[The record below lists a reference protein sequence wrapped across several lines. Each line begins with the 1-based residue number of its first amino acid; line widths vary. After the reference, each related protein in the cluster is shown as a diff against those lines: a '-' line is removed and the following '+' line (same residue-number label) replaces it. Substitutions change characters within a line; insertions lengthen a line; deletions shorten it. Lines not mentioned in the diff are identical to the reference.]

1 MTQRLNYDKRT
12 RVINATAAGVTAING
27 TGIDMQD
34 FDSVTF
40 EVAMGALSA
49 TQVTGLKAQG
59 SNDNGSVD
67 PYADITGAATAA
79 ALDADSNKLLALE
92 VNRPQKRWIRC
103 VVTRGTANAV
113 IDAGIAIQSGAK
125 KAPVTHDVTT
135 VSQTKT
141 VVGV

>member
-12 RVINATAAGVTAING
+12 RVINATAAGTTAING

-40 EVAMGALSA
+40 EVAMGALTA

-59 SNDNGSVD
+59 SNDNGAGD

-79 ALDADSNKLLALE
+79 AADADSNKLLILE

-113 IDAGIAIQSGAK
+113 IDGGIAIQSGAK
-125 KAPVTHDVTT
+125 KAPVTHDATT
-135 VSQTKT
+135 VSQSKT

>member
-12 RVINATAAGVTAING
+12 RVVNATAAGVTAING
-27 TGIDMQD
+27 SAIDMQD
-34 FDSVTF
+34 FDSVVF
-40 EVAMGALSA
+40 ECAMGALTA

-59 SNDNGSVD
+59 SNDNGGSD

-79 ALDADSNKLLALE
+79 AADADSNKLLILE
-92 VNRPQKRWIRC
+92 VNRPQKRYIRC

-113 IDAGIAIQSGAK
+113 IDGVIAVQSGAK
-125 KAPVTHDVTT
+125 KAPVTHDATT
-135 VSQTKT
+135 VSQSKT

>member
-1 MTQRLNYDKRT
+1 MTQRLNYEKNT
-12 RVINATAAGVTAING
+12 RVVNATAAGVTAING

-34 FDSVTF
+34 FDSVKFTCYL
-40 EVAMGALSA
+40 GALTA

-67 PYADITGAATAA
+67 PYADITGAAVGP
-79 ALDADSNKLLALE
+79 ALDADSNKELILE

-113 IDAGIAIQSGAK
+113 IDAVGATQSGAK
-125 KAPVTHDVTT
+125 KIPVTQDATT
-135 VSQTKT
+135 VSASKT